1 MLLRL
6 RRRSSFIH
14 GRPSGNVRDSNANAL
29 VLGPP
34 TEFACS
40 RRACENS
47 RQSSVV
53 TARERADVFF
63 DDVSECDVLLMFA
76 RTYFEQN

>member
-29 VLGPP
+29 VLAPP
-34 TEFACS
+34 TV
-40 RRACENS
+40 RAQNS
-47 RQSSVV
+47 LVSV
-53 TARERADVFF
+53 EGRATPD
-63 DDVSECDVLLMFA
+63 
-76 RTYFEQN
+76 